1 MSQSPQPIVPTHG
14 TMHRVLIGLDP
25 ALERLGDLLRDSR
38 RGRVNTVVINGE
50 SGMGKTSL
58 ISEFLTHVR
67 NGARPPRILR
77 AQGDQWEAQLQLAGY
92 SQLIMTSPVRS
103 GKGYDIDIAQT
114 PVGSQ
119 ALSPDRLMNHAAT
132 LGTHLESLQDR
143 SPVLVVI
150 DDAHW
155 IDEASLRILSF
166 VLRRLHAK
174 KVMFVLALDRKQ
186 AQGMPATVLDQ
197 LTGHEIQQIT
207 LEPLDPRGT
216 QELARRRF
224 NIDLSSAASYE
235 LVRHTRGNPQ
245 QINELLRE
253 MPPDTWY
260 SWFPDLPPS
269 SRVRARVGSI
279 MAAASEDLTQVAEA
293 VALLGE
299 DSSLTEIAEVC
310 GITDQARMLAALDE
324 GHRADLLTLE
334 LNQASSQVKFFEPS
348 AAGAIYERML
358 PSRRVELHHRASR
371 AVSDE
376 SRRLGHLVSSAPS
389 ANPELAARLEAFAT
403 EQAAQGAWHDAANA
417 LLSASRLT
425 DDTRLRNNLLLR
437 AVDAIIG
444 SGNIAEAKAW
454 AAAVDD
460 MQPSA
465 LRSSV
470 LGYLS
475 VVTGQNR
482 SAENQLGAAW
492 RSVNIKQE
500 PAIAGQIAQRLVL
513 RGVAQWDGPAM
524 ISWAEKAM
532 SLTEP
537 TTPAYIET
545 EAIYGLGLFATGQLK
560 EARKAYAKAFER
572 CEENAQKQRMEMGSG
587 WLALRTDEVESAQAQ
602 FESAGPTKF
611 RGGSLRISLWSEAWL
626 ARTQLVLGHWDA
638 AAATISRA
646 APQLETAQMDMLRPL
661 LYWTAAELYSMR
673 GDWQLARHY
682 VSLAAVPAD
691 SFLCMS
697 VPSLLAK
704 ARFHEA
710 RGDYEGSLECMTRV
724 AELDPWTNTRVS
736 FWSWQDTYVNALVM
750 TNKLERAQQFLDE
763 FEAIHRAE
771 HIPSDQARLKW
782 ARGRLLAAQGDADT
796 ARDYFEDALH
806 ELRTLNRPYLHAR
819 ISFAFGQSMRRAG
832 KRRLASSVL
841 RAARDLY
848 GMLGAHTYVQRC
860 DRELKATG
868 VDQGPGPDPA
878 DPVLAA
884 VQRERVQLTPQETAV
899 AELVAG
905 GSTNKEVASQL
916 FIAEKT
922 VQYHLTRIYTKFG
935 IRSRS
940 ELAARY
946 RDNE

>member
-1 MSQSPQPIVPTHG
+1 MSQSPQPVVPTHG

-50 SGMGKTSL
+50 AGMGKTSL
-58 ISEFLTHVR
+58 ITEFLTHVR

-132 LGTHLESLQDR
+132 LGTHLESLQER
-143 SPVLVVI
+143 SPVLVIV

-174 KVMFVLALDRKQ
+174 KVMFVLALDRQQ

-197 LTGHEIQQIT
+197 LTGHEVQQIT

-224 NIDLSSAASYE
+224 NIDLTSASSYE

-253 MPPDTWY
+253 MPRDTWH
-260 SWFPDLPPS
+260 SWFPDLPAS
-269 SRVRARVGSI
+269 SRVRARVASI
-279 MAAASEDLTQVAEA
+279 MAAASEDLINVAES
-293 VALLGE
+293 VSLLGDE
-299 DSSLTEIAEVC
+299 SSLTEIAEVC
-310 GITDQARMLAALDE
+310 GITDQDRMLAALDE

-371 AVSDE
+371 AVLDE

-389 ANPELAARLEAFAT
+389 ANPELAARLEVFAS
-403 EQAAQGAWHDAANA
+403 EQAAQRLARRRQRPTVRLAPDRRHQAAQQPA
-417 LLSASRLT
+417 AARRGRDHRFGQHCRGQGL
-425 DDTRLRNNLLLR
+425 
-437 AVDAIIG
+437 
-444 SGNIAEAKAW
+444 

-500 PAIAGQIAQRLVL
+500 PATAGQIAQRLVL

-572 CEENAQKQRMEMGSG
+572 CEENAQKQRMEMGAG

-750 TNKLERAQQFLDE
+750 TNKLDRAQEFLDE
-763 FEAIHRAE
+763 FEAIDRPE
-771 HIPSDQARLKW
+771 HIPTDQARLKW
-782 ARGRLLAAQGDADT
+782 ARGRLLAAQGDPDA

-806 ELRTLNRPYLHAR
+806 ELRALNRPYLHAR

-848 GMLGAHTYVQRC
+848 EMLGAHTYVQRC

-868 VDQGPGPDPA
+868 VDQGAAPDPA

-905 GSTNKEVASQL
+905 GSTNKEVASHL